1 MGALVEGK
9 NDLYTFCINN
19 DDLGKAIMQEWT
31 GECITDNK
39 IYSIQEVHRASRKKF
54 NWVCIYGHKWASMV
68 VSRTSEHTQC
78 PYCSGKLVIK
88 GENDLKTWCL
98 ANGDYGE
105 QVAKEWTGHCINDNL
120 QYKLDEVTALSAK
133 KFEWK
138 CDKGHTWEAKVQTR
152 TFQKSCCTECYK
164 KTVKGRKIKLRV
176 GENDLKTWC
185 LNNGDYGKQ
194 VASEWTGQC
203 VTDNLHYN
211 LDEVTK
217 ASNRRFKWIC
227 SKGHEWDAN
236 VFTRTSSPKGCPYCS
251 GRAVLKGENDL
262 ETWCKNVG
270 DYGKLLMSQ
279 WTGYC
284 FTDDH
289 YYNPDEVVK
298 GSSKVFRWKC
308 SYGHEWKAQLYS
320 RTREKTGCPV
330 CFRQQRKSKKVS

>member
-19 DDLGKAIMQEWT
+19 DDLGKVIMQEWT

-39 IYSIQEVHRASRKKF
+39 IYSIQKVHRASRKKF
-54 NWVCIYGHKWASMV
+54 NWVCNYGHKWASMV
-68 VSRTSEHTQC
+68 LSRTNEHTQC

-120 QYKLDEVTALSAK
+120 QYKLDEVT
-133 KFEWK
+133 
-138 CDKGHTWEAKVQTR
+138 
-152 TFQKSCCTECYK
+152 
-164 KTVKGRKIKLRV
+164 
-176 GENDLKTWC
+176 
-185 LNNGDYGKQ
+185 
-194 VASEWTGQC
+194 
-203 VTDNLHYN
+203 
-211 LDEVTK
+211 K

-227 SKGHEWDAN
+227 SKWHEWDAN

-262 ETWCKNVG
+262 KTWCKKAG

-289 YYNPDEVVK
+289 YYNLDEVVK
-298 GSSKVFRWKC
+298 GSSKAFRWKC

-330 CFRQQRKSKKVS
+330 CFRQQRKSKRKVRRK